1 MSGVEWPDV
10 ERVLAAVIDLPEN
23 ERGVRLDEL
32 CGDRSQLRAEVESL
46 LAAHR
51 NAGAFLKVDT
61 EVNSKPYSCASLT
74 GRQLGSYRLLDVIGS
89 GGMGTVYRAERTDG
103 QFQKQVAIKVVPA
116 AIHSPELQRRFS
128 SEQQILASLEHPNI
142 ARLYD
147 AGISAEGVPYFVM
160 EYVDGVPID
169 QYCDSHRLRTKER
182 LKLFETVCESVQYAH
197 RHLVVHRDLKP
208 ANILVS
214 ADGIPKLLDF
224 GVAKILDPWGSGLV
238 EATHSLLNPMTPGY
252 ASPEQARGEKVTT
265 ASDIYSLGV
274 VLYEL
279 LTGLRAQLVSGKSLD
294 EALRIIAETDPPKPT
309 VAVRSKKDA
318 RTSGPTPELSNELD
332 AIIAKSMRKA
342 PQQRYAS
349 AQEFSADLSRY
360 LEGMP
365 VLAHHGTLRYVVGKF
380 AARNKAGVLAALVAL
395 VLGIVGVGAVIRQ
408 NRIAE
413 RERARAQ
420 RRFDDVRSL
429 AKSLMFEVHDSIKD
443 LPGATPARK
452 LLVSRASEYL
462 DKLSREAG
470 DDAGLERE
478 LAAAYE
484 RLGDVQGNPE
494 LANLGDPAGALASY
508 GKAVALRESL
518 LKTRSNDSATKLDL
532 SGTYFRI
539 GTCRDASGDLSGALS
554 NLQKARTLAEESGLN
569 HQDPLLVDALA
580 AAHWAIARV
589 TREQGN
595 LTAALEGY
603 RTAVA
608 LRESARVTDPAQK
621 ADFRI
626 RIAGSYRE
634 IAEVLRQQKQ
644 HAAAV
649 DAARQTVTIWESAA
663 ENDPNNST
671 LRQWVG
677 AGYDQL
683 GTCLEDSGQ
692 LDQALDSFRKGRE
705 IFQKAMARDPTD
717 MNASRITGFMDVEV
731 GRVLVKRGNPGVA
744 LNPLNEALQIFKN
757 LAKSSPESSYLNDN
771 FANVYS
777 ELGMTYAALGSDVNV
792 PRSVRR
798 QDWSQACSSYRKG
811 RDVVLEQQR
820 QGKLLPENSGEPGR
834 LLHEI
839 EKCTQA
845 LSRL

>member
-1 MSGVEWPDV
+1 MSAVDWHDV
-10 ERVLAAVIDLPEN
+10 ERILATVIDLPEN
-23 ERGVRLDEL
+23 DRGARLDEL
-32 CGDRSQLRAEVESL
+32 CGDRSQLRAEVEPL

-51 NAGAFLKVDT
+51 NAGTFLKVDT
-61 EVNSKPYSCASLT
+61 EVNSELYACASLT
-74 GRQLGSYRLLDVIGS
+74 GRQVGSYRLLDVIGS

-128 SEQQILASLEHPNI
+128 SEQQILASLEHANI

-147 AGISAEGVPYFVM
+147 AGISADGVSYFVM

-169 QYCDSHRLRTKER
+169 QYCDSHHLRTKER
-182 LKLFETVCESVQYAH
+182 LKLFQTVCESVQYAH
-197 RHLVVHRDLKP
+197 QHLVVHRDLKP

-214 ADGIPKLLDF
+214 ADGVPKLLDF
-224 GVAKILDPWGSGLV
+224 GVAKILDPWRSGLV

-252 ASPEQARGEKVTT
+252 ASPEQARGEKLTT

-279 LTGLRAQLVSGKSLD
+279 LTGLPAQPVSGKSLD
-294 EALRIIAETDPPKPT
+294 EAIQIITETEPPKPT
-309 VAVRSKKDA
+309 TAIRSNKGVRNSVPA
-318 RTSGPTPELSNELD
+318 PELSSDLD
-332 AIIAKSMRKA
+332 AIVAKAMRKD
-342 PQQRYAS
+342 PRQRYAS
-349 AQEFSADLSRY
+349 AQEFSEDLSRY

-365 VLAHHGTLRYVVGKF
+365 VLAHRGSLRYVVGKF
-380 AARNKAGVLAALVAL
+380 AARNRTGVLVAL
-395 VLGIVGVGAVIRQ
+395 IAVILAIGGGVLIVRQ
-408 NRIAE
+408 GRIAE

-462 DKLSREAG
+462 DSLSREAG

-494 LANLGDPAGALASY
+494 LANLGDPVGALASY
-508 GKAVALRESL
+508 GKAATLRESL

-532 SGTYFRI
+532 SGTYFKI
-539 GTCRDASGDLSGALS
+539 GTCRDTSGDLSGALS
-554 NLQKARTLAEESGLN
+554 NLQKARTLAEESGLDR
-569 HQDPLLVDALA
+569 QDPSLVDALA

-595 LTAALEGY
+595 LPAALEGY

-644 HAAAV
+644 YAAAV
-649 DAARQTVTIWESAA
+649 DAARQTVTIWEGAA
-663 ENDPNNST
+663 EKDANNST

-683 GTCLEDSGQ
+683 GICLEDSGQ
-692 LDQALDSFRKGRE
+692 LNQALDSFRKGRE

-717 MNASRITGFMDVEV
+717 INASRITGFMDVEV
-731 GRVLVKRGNPGVA
+731 GRILVKRGNPSAA
-744 LNPLNEALQIFKN
+744 LNLLNEALQIFKN
-757 LAKSSPESSYLNDN
+757 LAKSSPESSYLSDN

-792 PRSVRR
+792 PRSLRR
-798 QDWSQACSSYRKG
+798 QYLSQACSWYRKG

-820 QGKLLPENSGEPGR
+820 QGKLLSENSGEPKR

-845 LSRL
+845 LPRL